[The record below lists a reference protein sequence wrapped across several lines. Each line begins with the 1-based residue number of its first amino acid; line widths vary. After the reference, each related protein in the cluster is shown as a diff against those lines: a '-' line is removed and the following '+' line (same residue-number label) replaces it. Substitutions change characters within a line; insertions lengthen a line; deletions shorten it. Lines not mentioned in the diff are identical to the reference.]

1 MPKRHTREHMT
12 VGYTTSQADSCEG
25 HTLWAARCNT
35 WLLIGLT
42 LKGVVFSFLFFS
54 FLFFSFLFFSFLFF
68 SFLFFLRDI
77 PGQHW
82 DGHPPEPWQVAAC

>member
-54 FLFFSFLFFSFLFF
+54 FLFFSFLFF
-68 SFLFFLRDI
+68 LRDI